1 VDLLNGVHMS
11 RLEGAIQTSVA
22 RQNAISNN
30 IANVDTP
37 YFKRSEVQFESLLRD
52 QMEGGSLVGRRTN
65 EKHFYIGPSQ
75 STPSMQVI
83 RDQATVMGNNRNNVD
98 MDREM
103 TMQAENQ
110 LRYNTF
116 IQQLNHHI
124 NMMRTSMGVR
134 R

>member
-1 VDLLNGVHMS
+1 MDLLNGVHMS

-52 QMEGGSLVGRRTN
+52 QMEGGTLVGRRTN
-65 EKHFYIGPSQ
+65 EKHFYIGSSQ

-124 NMMRTSMGVR
+124 NMMRTSMDVR

>member
-1 VDLLNGVHMS
+1 MDLLNGVHMS
-11 RLEGAIQTSVA
+11 RLEGAIQASVA
-22 RQNAISNN
+22 RQNAIANN

-52 QMEGGSLVGRRTN
+52 QMEGGTLIGRRTN

-75 STPSMQVI
+75 STPPMQVI
-83 RDQATVMGNNRNNVD
+83 RDEATVMGNNRNNVD

-124 NMMRTSMGVR
+124 NMMRTSMDVR